1 MIVLSTTRVGETSVV
16 LHAVS
21 KDFARRSFI
30 TKAGPKTPSSIFFPV
45 SILEAEIHENPR
57 SDLWRAGNINPVFPL
72 NGLRSNIYKNSMTL
86 FMSEV
91 LYRLLHDDTFEPSVY
106 DWLRK
111 SVLTLDALESD
122 FSNYHL
128 RFLLEL
134 AIALG
139 YEPDAESLAPFAEE
153 YYDDIKTLV
162 QSSLP
167 DALLLPLTGGRRNAI
182 ASLLLNYISVH
193 SECHLNIR
201 SLKVLHELYG

>member
-1 MIVLSTTRVGETSVV
+1 MIVLNTTKVGETSVV

-21 KDFARRSFI
+21 KDFGRRSFI
-30 TKAGPKTPSSIFFPV
+30 TKAGRKTPASLFFPLSV
-45 SILEAEIHENPR
+45 LEAEIRENPR
-57 SDLWRAGNINPVFPL
+57 SDLWRANNMNPVFPL

-91 LYRLLHDDTFEPSVY
+91 LYRLLHDDTFEPSLY

-111 SVLTLDALESD
+111 SVLTLDALETD

-134 AIALG
+134 AIVLG
-139 YEPDAESLAPFAEE
+139 YEPTAGSLAPFAAE
-153 YYDDIKTLV
+153 YSRDLTALL

-167 DALLLPLTGGRRNAI
+167 DALLLPLTGERRNAI
-182 ASLLLNYISVH
+182 AGLLLKYISVH
-193 SECHLNIR
+193 SEYDLNIR
-201 SLKVLHELYG
+201 SLKVLHELYE